1 MKRLALLVLLVI
13 GISAC
18 KEENLNNNLLESKE
32 VKVNEGVVYPLLMKS
47 RSAFSFETNWENM
60 DYLDIS
66 DSERIH
72 FPWGNKSDSNMPYT
86 FVMDIKKEDGWKMLF
101 HTLTDDVD
109 DNIRYIGLYNQR
121 TGFLKIL
128 YYLRSNSFSNN
139 GGAWNLEF
147 TSPQQFLNHTSEL
160 AIPQNTGNL
169 LYWGCSNGV
178 KQGNKGFMVGWNG
191 FQIQLAYS
199 PNSTDNYALDIS
211 SNVLLNGKMD
221 LLGTSKSYSQGTI
234 LTHGST
240 NPLSG
245 LTSDLASVF
254 GAEAKDFIQEKVDSG
269 LFRSVSSRS
278 LISGIG
284 GAIVKYGANKIFSKL
299 TASFSQPTTTR
310 SDLEFST
317 TGEFNITGNIS
328 FDLTSPARSLRT
340 YFSKNYVGEVGVWN
354 LADQPIIYIDPRA
367 DHVPD
372 PMDDTYKE
380 YTYRM
385 RGISR
390 YAYDLQINP
399 ELQPYIKDQ
408 WVDIDLVRFYNE
420 DDCPEIPGM
429 FTYGNLGSNYKGFGG
444 GLYTTDK
451 LIYREHQQEGSMYDD
466 PMDDYTFYSKQS
478 FYNAY
483 GKPLP
488 VVFAPNVESYEGKK
502 FDVTNLF
509 LKFSLYLVT
518 EFEGKRDTTISTRTF
533 VPQVEWDPTLYN
545 VLKDIPMEDLVNIE

>member
-1 MKRLALLVLLVI
+1 MKEFTLLALLIV

-18 KEENLNNNLLESKE
+18 KEENLNYNLLESKGM
-32 VKVNEGVVYPLLMKS
+32 KVNEGVVYPLLMKS
-47 RSAFSFETNWENM
+47 RNASTFETDWENFTKVVVS
-60 DYLDIS
+60 DTEDI
-66 DSERIH
+66 DL
-72 FPWGNKSDSNMPYT
+72 PWGNRSDANMPYT

-101 HTLTDDVD
+101 HTLTDDVA
-109 DNIRYIGLYNQR
+109 DNIRYIALYNQR

-128 YYLRSNSFSNN
+128 YYLKSNSYANN

-147 TSPQQFLNHTSEL
+147 TSPQKFLNHTSEL

-169 LYWGCSNGV
+169 LYWGCSNGM

-199 PNSTDNYALDIS
+199 PNSTDDYALDIS
-211 SNVLLNGKMD
+211 SNILLNGEMD

-269 LFRSVSSRS
+269 LFRNVSSRS

-317 TGEFNITGNIS
+317 TGEFNITGNVS

-340 YFSKNYVGEVGVWN
+340 YFSKSYVGEVGVWN

-390 YAYDLQINP
+390 YAYDLRINP

-408 WVDIDLVRFYNE
+408 WVDINLVRYYNE
-420 DDCPEIPGM
+420 DDRPEIPSM

-466 PMDDYTFYSKQS
+466 PMDDYTFYSKIG
-478 FYNAY
+478 FYNTY

-545 VLKDIPMEDLVNIE
+545 ALKDIPMENLEYFE